1 MTCLIAYLI
10 KHNTVLK
17 SRLYWSGTFVSAWRL
32 TFVICLSQVARL
44 AAVSSGL
51 PFACGTVYAATEKES
66 KSQVVKPSQ
75 VGILLFVSP

>member
-1 MTCLIAYLI
+1 
-10 KHNTVLK
+10 
-17 SRLYWSGTFVSAWRL
+17 
-32 TFVICLSQVARL
+32 VARL